1 MSRRA
6 SDKTQARLLVL
17 LGVLAF
23 LSSVLAS
30 VVSFKAIRAVDGLN
44 ELLDSARRP
53 REKSLLPEGY

>member
-1 MSRRA
+1 MRRK

-44 ELLDSARRP
+44 QLLEDASEARKS
-53 REKSLLPEGY
+53 KSLVPEGY